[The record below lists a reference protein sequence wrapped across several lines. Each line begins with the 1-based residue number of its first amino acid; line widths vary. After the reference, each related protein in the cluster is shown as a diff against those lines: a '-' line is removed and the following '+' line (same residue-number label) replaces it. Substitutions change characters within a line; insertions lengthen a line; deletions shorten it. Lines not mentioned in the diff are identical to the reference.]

1 MSTVSS
7 GSGSGSGSGRSSK
20 QRPNKGR
27 LVTSAIEGLRLTEV
41 RKLLN
46 EVRKRSRE
54 KSATTPFVLGS
65 VIDGQ
70 TYGDLTCEQFALK
83 FVMGQHLKR
92 YNHYTKSGRVPSV
105 APAQTQ

>member
-1 MSTVSS
+1 MSSVSS
-7 GSGSGSGSGRSSK
+7 SDSNGSK
-20 QRPNKGR
+20 QKPNKGR

-46 EVRKRSRE
+46 EVRKRSRD
-54 KSATTPFVLGS
+54 KSAVSPLVLGS
-65 VIDGQ
+65 VIDAE

-92 YNHYTKSGRVPSV
+92 YNHYTKSGRVPPP
-105 APAQTQ
+105 APALTQ